1 MEKNRDSNIRA
12 GKNFRLPKLPARVE
26 TRNSGISMASALLKA
41 FMSRSLSWEGV
52 EPSRR
57 KYVFPFTHFTSS
69 SVAKN
74 GKGMLK
80 SIVMRKV
87 LMKKDELFTPT

>member
-1 MEKNRDSNIRA
+1 MYWKKTAIQILEQAKI
-12 GKNFRLPKLPARVE
+12 FRLPKLPARVE

-52 EPSRR
+52 DPSRR

-69 SVAKN
+69 SVAEN
-74 GKGMLK
+74 GKG
-80 SIVMRKV
+80 I
-87 LMKKDELFTPT
+87 